1 MLKKVSIYALAP
13 LLFLI
18 SGQAQ
23 NLEVLGEYKIGIV
36 GQDQEDTIY
45 QTAHLGAQE
54 ASREMSRRYSIDV
67 ELIVLTPDSSQGG
80 DQQTSLGQLFIEA
93 ADGFLISPDRSV
105 LDAVRFAQQQGQEI
119 VFFETELKAI
129 EPLASIV
136 ADEYTAGTLAGQN
149 MLQRL
154 PTKGRTAIL
163 MAKDPSPAM
172 QQRLQGVRAAMGYKR
187 IETIVTCEPNYAAAI
202 EAIREAEA
210 RDANDLIKGW
220 IFLDDWPLLGMPALP
235 WKPGRLPCVAI
246 QSSPSAFLYI
256 DQGYVSAL
264 VVHPYYDW
272 GYQGL
277 VTLIEKLHM
286 NQVPATPHR
295 MTAPKVIDW
304 RNIQDYRDSWKYW
317 LR

>member
-1 MLKKVSIYALAP
+1 MLKKISSYVLAP

-45 QTAHLGAQE
+45 QAAHLGAQE

-172 QQRLQGVRAAMGYKR
+172 QQRLQGVRACDG
-187 IETIVTCEPNYAAAI
+187 V
-202 EAIREAEA
+202 
-210 RDANDLIKGW
+210 
-220 IFLDDWPLLGMPALP
+220 
-235 WKPGRLPCVAI
+235 
-246 QSSPSAFLYI
+246 
-256 DQGYVSAL
+256 
-264 VVHPYYDW
+264 
-272 GYQGL
+272 
-277 VTLIEKLHM
+277 
-286 NQVPATPHR
+286 
-295 MTAPKVIDW
+295 
-304 RNIQDYRDSWKYW
+304 
-317 LR
+317 